1 MRPSLRGLLLIA
13 FLLPAAAYAQGR
25 AQTLA
30 DVKTELAALAAEFIA
45 LKQELITSGAAATG
59 SAGADPL
66 GRMDAMEAALVRL
79 TAKTEEVELRLSQVV
94 TDGTNRVGD
103 MEYRLCELTEG
114 CDPANLPATPE
125 LGAAAVP
132 TETAPA
138 DTTAPDTTAP
148 DTTAPDPTADAPE
161 LAVNEQ
167 ADFDRAQGVLASGD
181 FRTAAD
187 LLATYAQT
195 YPGGALSQNAGV
207 LRGDALT
214 QLGDTAQAA
223 RSYLDAF
230 SGAPDGEM
238 AGQALTKLGQALGRL
253 GQTPEACVT
262 LAEVGKRFPASAD
275 EANAR
280 AAMQGLGCT

>member
-114 CDPANLPATPE
+114 CDPASLPGTPE
-125 LGAAAVP
+125 LGGSAVP

-138 DTTAPDTTAP
+138 DTTATDTTVPA
-148 DTTAPDPTADAPE
+148 DDAPE

-167 ADFDRAQGVLASGD
+167 ADFDWAQGVLASGD